1 VIDRTTPP
9 PTDVARL
16 LDRARQLQAA
26 GRPAAALPLC
36 QRVWDDGP
44 DDLAT
49 LCQLGT
55 LYHQLGEPAAALRC
69 FQRAATRHPDNAAVQ
84 FGQAAAL
91 QALGRPD
98 ESLAHYDRTIALRPT
113 DADALNNRG
122 SVLQSLGRTDDAL
135 RSYDAALA
143 LCPTLAIA
151 HYNRGN
157 LFRHTNRPAEALG
170 CYDRALALHPELME
184 AINNRGVALQLLNR
198 HAEALDAHDQALAL
212 RPTDADALNNRAAAL
227 LALNRH
233 AEARICYDRAVAS
246 DPDMVGAHV
255 NRAYCLL
262 AQGDFARGWAEQEW
276 RWRLPNFREARRNLP
291 QPRWEGGP
299 EIDGK
304 TILLWPEQGL
314 GDVLQFCRYVPLV
327 AARATVV
334 LEAPQPLVRLLCSL
348 PGGGQIIVPG
358 QTPPRFDLHCPLMS
372 LPRAFRTDIATIPH
386 RTPYLEANPAEVTA
400 WRRRL
405 AGLTGLRV
413 GLVWAGNPRDFD
425 PTFRAVDQRRS
436 LPLAELAPLA
446 RLRGVDLVSL
456 QKGEAAGQVRDV
468 PPGMVIH
475 DWTDW
480 VQDFAD
486 TAALIEALDLVISVD
501 TSVVHLAGALGKP
514 VWVLN
519 RFDAC
524 WRWLIERED
533 SPWYPSA
540 RLFNQTS
547 PGDWA
552 GVVARVA
559 AALRRK
565 VAAELRR
572 KVAAELRQKVAAALP
587 LPHRDA

>member
-1 VIDRTTPP
+1 MTDRTASNLA
-9 PTDVARL
+9 DVARL

-26 GRPAAALPLC
+26 GRHAAALPLC

-44 DDLAT
+44 DDLGT

-55 LYHQLGEPAAALRC
+55 LYHQLSEPAAALRC
-69 FQRAATRHPDNAAVQ
+69 FQRAATRQPDNAEVQ
-84 FGQAAAL
+84 FGLGAAL
-91 QALGRPD
+91 QELGHPDQALV
-98 ESLAHYDRTIALRPT
+98 HYDHAIALRPN
-113 DADALNNRG
+113 DAGTLNNRG
-122 SVLQSLGRTDDAL
+122 SVLHALGRTDDAL
-135 RSYDAALA
+135 HSYDAALA
-143 LCPTLAIA
+143 LRPTLAIA

-157 LFRHTNRPAEALG
+157 LFRHTNRPAEALA
-170 CYDRALALHPELME
+170 CYDRAIALQPDLME

-198 HAEALDAHDQALAL
+198 HAEALEAHDQALAL

-233 AEARICYDRAVAS
+233 AEARACYDRALAA
-246 DPDMVGAHV
+246 DPEMAGAHV

-276 RWRLPNFREARRNLP
+276 RWRLPNFREARRELP

-327 AARATVV
+327 AARANVV

-348 PGGGQIIVPG
+348 SGGGQIIVPG
-358 QTPPRFDLHCPLMS
+358 QTPPQFDLQCPLMS
-372 LPRAFRTDIATIPH
+372 LPLAFRTGLATIPDQ
-386 RTPYLEANPAEVTA
+386 TPYLEANPAEVA
-400 WRRRL
+400 VWRRRL

-436 LPLAELAPLA
+436 LPLAQLAPLA

-456 QKGEAAGQVRDV
+456 QKGEAASQARTP

-480 VQDFAD
+480 LQDFAD

-519 RFDAC
+519 RFDTC
-524 WRWLIERED
+524 WRWLIGRED
-533 SPWYPSA
+533 SPWYPTA

-547 PGDWA
+547 PGDWD
-552 GVVARVA
+552 GVVSRVA
-559 AALRRK
+559 AALRK
-565 VAAELRR
+565 EVVARR
-572 KVAAELRQKVAAALP
+572 KLP
-587 LPHRDA
+587 RRKG

>member
-1 VIDRTTPP
+1 MTARAASNPA
-9 PTDVARL
+9 DVARL

-26 GRPAAALPLC
+26 GRHAAALPLC
-36 QRVWDDGP
+36 QRVWDDSP

-55 LYHQLGEPAAALRC
+55 LYHQLSEPAAALRC
-69 FQRAATRHPDNAAVQ
+69 FQRAATGHLENAVVQ
-84 FGQAAAL
+84 FGLGAAM
-91 QALGRPD
+91 QELGRPD
-98 ESLAHYDRTIALRPT
+98 EALAHYNRAVALRPT

-122 SVLQSLGRTDDAL
+122 SVLQALGQTDAAL

-143 LCPTLAIA
+143 LRPTLAIA

-157 LFRHTNRPAEALG
+157 LFRHTNCPAEALA
-170 CYDRALALHPELME
+170 CYERALALQPDLME

-198 HAEALDAHDQALAL
+198 HAEALEAHDQALAL
-212 RPTDADALNNRAAAL
+212 RPTDADALNNRATAL
-227 LALNRH
+227 LAIGRH
-233 AEARICYDRAVAS
+233 AEARAS
-246 DPDMVGAHV
+246 FDLALTVDPNMVGARV

-262 AQGDFARGWAEQEW
+262 AQGNLARGWAEQEW
-276 RWRLPNFREARRNLP
+276 RWRLPNFREARRELP

-314 GDVLQFCRYVPLV
+314 GDALQFCRYVKLV

-348 PGGGQIIVPG
+348 PGGGQIIVAG
-358 QTPPRFDLHCPLMS
+358 QTPPQFDLHCPLMS
-372 LPRAFRTDIATIPH
+372 LPRAFRTDLATIPNE
-386 RTPYLEANPAEVTA
+386 TPYLEANPAEVTA

-413 GLVWAGNPRDFD
+413 GLVWAGGRRDFD
-425 PTFRAVDQRRS
+425 ATLRAADQRRS
-436 LPLAELAPLA
+436 LPLAQLAPLA
-446 RLRGVDLVSL
+446 RLRGIDLVSV
-456 QKGEAAGQVRDV
+456 QKGDAASQARTL

-475 DWTDW
+475 DCTDQL
-480 VQDFAD
+480 QDFAD

-524 WRWLIERED
+524 WRWLIDRED

-540 RLFNQTS
+540 RLFHQTS
-547 PGDWA
+547 PGDWT
-552 GVVARVA
+552 GVIDRVA
-559 AALRRK
+559 AALGKEVAGRRPLPRRK
-565 VAAELRR
+565 A
-572 KVAAELRQKVAAALP
+572 
-587 LPHRDA
+587 

>member
-1 VIDRTTPP
+1 MLPRVPVIPHTVIDRTPP
-9 PTDVARL
+9 EPTDVARL
-16 LDRARQLQAA
+16 LDRARQLRAA

-36 QRVWDDGP
+36 QRVWDDSPG
-44 DDLAT
+44 DLGI

-55 LYHQLGEPAAALRC
+55 LYQQLNEPAAALRC
-69 FQRAATRHPDNAAVQ
+69 FQRAATRHPNIAEVQ
-84 FGQAAAL
+84 FGLGAAL
-91 QALGRPD
+91 QELDRPQ
-98 ESLAHYDRTIALRPT
+98 EALAHYDRALALRPHDT
-113 DADALNNRG
+113 SALNNRG
-122 SVLQSLGRTDDAL
+122 SVLQALGRTEEAL

-143 LCPTLAIA
+143 LQPTLAIA

-157 LFRHTNRPAEALG
+157 LFRHSNRPAEALA
-170 CYDRALALHPELME
+170 CYDRAIALQPDLME

-198 HAEALDAHDQALAL
+198 HAEALVAHDQALAL
-212 RPTDADALNNRAAAL
+212 RPSDADALNNRAAAL

-233 AEARICYDRAVAS
+233 AEARACYDRAVAA
-246 DPDMVGAHV
+246 DPNMAGAHV

-276 RWRLPNFREARRNLP
+276 RWRLPNFREARRELP
-291 QPRWEGGP
+291 QPRWDGGG

-358 QTPPRFDLHCPLMS
+358 QTPPQFDLHCPLMS
-372 LPRAFRTDIATIPH
+372 LPRAFRTELATIPAQ
-386 RTPYLEANPAEVTA
+386 TPYLEANPAEVTA
-400 WRRRL
+400 WRHRL

-413 GLVWAGNPRDFD
+413 GLVWAGGRRDFD
-425 PTFRAVDQRRS
+425 PTVRAVDQRRS
-436 LPLAELAPLA
+436 LELAQLAPLGG
-446 RLRGVDLVSL
+446 LRGIDLVSL
-456 QKGEAAGQVRDV
+456 QKGEAAGQARTP

-475 DWTDW
+475 DWTDQI
-480 VQDFAD
+480 QDFAD

-501 TSVVHLAGALGKP
+501 TSVVHLAGALGKK

-524 WRWLIERED
+524 WRWLTDRTD

-540 RLFNQTS
+540 RLFNQAS
-547 PGDWA
+547 PGDWD
-552 GVVARVA
+552 GVIARVA
-559 AALRRK
+559 AALRK
-565 VAAELRR
+565 AVAGRRPLPRR
-572 KVAAELRQKVAAALP
+572 KA
-587 LPHRDA
+587 